1 MYLYM
6 HVCPNGKKYIGITMQ
21 EPNQRWRDGKGYCK
35 NKHFYNA
42 ILKYGWNN
50 IQHIILFSDL
60 TEDEANEIEE
70 KLIDEMDL
78 TNPENGYNLH
88 TGGRHHRLS
97 KEARQKISNRM
108 IGVYVGDKNPFYGRH
123 HTEESLAKF
132 RKRVEQYSIDGEYI
146 RTFDSLTEAS
156 EILDVDKSS
165 LSKACKGTYKTYA
178 GYQWKLEGSEKEIKP
193 YKRKQ
198 YNAKKVAM
206 FNLCGEKL
214 AVFESLTDAGRIFG
228 VNGDKCIGD
237 CCRGEQKTAY
247 GYVWRYE

>member
-6 HVCPNGKKYIGITMQ
+6 HICPNGKKYIGITAQ
-21 EPNQRWRDGKGYCK
+21 QPNQRWRDGKGYCK

-60 TEDEANEIEE
+60 TEDEANELEE

-78 TNPENGYNLH
+78 TNPEKGYNLH

-97 KEARQKISNRM
+97 KESREKIRNRM
-108 IGVYVGDKNPFYGRH
+108 VGVYAGDKNPFYGKH

-132 RKRVEQYSIDGEYI
+132 RKRVEQYSVDGEYI
-146 RTFDSLTEAS
+146 RTFNSLTEAA
-156 EILDVDKSS
+156 ETHDVDKSS
-165 LSKACKGTYKTYA
+165 LSKACKGIYKTYA
-178 GYQWKLEGSEKEIKP
+178 GYQWKFEGSEKEIKP

-198 YNAKKVAM
+198 HNARKVAM
-206 FNLCGEKL
+206 FDLYGEKL
-214 AVFESLTDAGRIFG
+214 AVFESLTDAGRVFG
-228 VNGDKCIGD
+228 INCDKCIGD

-247 GYVWRYE
+247 GYVWKYE

>member
-78 TNPENGYNLH
+78 TNPENG
-88 TGGRHHRLS
+88 
-97 KEARQKISNRM
+97 
-108 IGVYVGDKNPFYGRH
+108 
-123 HTEESLAKF
+123 
-132 RKRVEQYSIDGEYI
+132 
-146 RTFDSLTEAS
+146 
-156 EILDVDKSS
+156 
-165 LSKACKGTYKTYA
+165 
-178 GYQWKLEGSEKEIKP
+178 
-193 YKRKQ
+193 
-198 YNAKKVAM
+198 
-206 FNLCGEKL
+206 
-214 AVFESLTDAGRIFG
+214 
-228 VNGDKCIGD
+228 
-237 CCRGEQKTAY
+237 
-247 GYVWRYE
+247 